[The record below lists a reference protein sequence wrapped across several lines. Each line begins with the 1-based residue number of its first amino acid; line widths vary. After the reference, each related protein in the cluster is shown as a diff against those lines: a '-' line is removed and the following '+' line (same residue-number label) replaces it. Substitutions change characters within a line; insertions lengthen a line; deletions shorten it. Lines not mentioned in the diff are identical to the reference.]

1 MKWVQEQNL
10 KAIDVEC
17 GRNSAL
23 VKCENRDGD
32 IVFYGLCQTQEQIP
46 SIGGAART
54 SKVYD
59 HYVHKLNIEGNRVVD
74 FAMTWGASLIL
85 LRPHE

>member
-1 MKWVQEQNL
+1 MRMKWVQEQNL

-54 SKVYD
+54 S
-59 HYVHKLNIEGNRVVD
+59 
-74 FAMTWGASLIL
+74 
-85 LRPHE
+85 